1 MREASVHLKDI
12 VAAMEAIQG
21 FNVPDTVKKRYP
33 EIPWKEMAGMRD
45 RLIRS
50 YFAQESKPPRYNGEN
65 LRFSIL
71 GVSVQVR
78 TNDVGRSTD

>member
-45 RLIRS
+45 RLIHS
-50 YFAQESKPPRYNGEN
+50 YFAQESKPPRYNGKNESH
-65 LRFSIL
+65 FDSGGI
-71 GVSVQVR
+71 R
-78 TNDVGRSTD
+78 TNTYKWRT